1 MRDANG
7 QRITD
12 RSGSTDYCEI
22 RLRWC
27 AHYQLN
33 GRANEQLSS
42 ENGNLYLADDWNVR
56 WEKKQQEWT
65 WGGDTHWWRGWG
77 WKRRG
82 SCQLQKT
89 QSSCTLMH
97 TASHDKLHQ
106 REEGGGRHC
115 TESTSTT
122 MDGHTPNI
130 HAHTYT
136 LLHRVPVCVPPH
148 SPGCQNL
155 AVSLSRKEMKQQ
167 NNRLTNKRKEEHT
180 LWIRLARIKK

>member
-1 MRDANG
+1 MEIYTWRTTETKRGGKKTTRVDMR
-7 QRITD
+7 RRHTLV
-12 RSGSTDYCEI
+12 E
-22 RLRWC
+22 
-27 AHYQLN
+27 
-33 GRANEQLSS
+33 
-42 ENGNLYLADDWNVR
+42 V
-56 WEKKQQEWT
+56 
-65 WGGDTHWWRGWG
+65 GWG
-77 WKRRG
+77 WKRPG